1 MTDEQHIELL
11 ETLKGLDGYV
21 VLSGYENDIYDRQL
35 KGWAKYC
42 TPARIAAHRGTAI
55 RKECV
60 WLNPACA
67 RALAQ
72 KSAQRTLFEEA
83 I

>member
-21 VLSGYENDIYDRQL
+21 VLSGYENDIYDKHL
-35 KGWAKYC
+35 EGWAKYC
-42 TPARIAAHRGTAI
+42 TTARIAAHRGTGI

-60 WLNPACA
+60 WLNPACVA
-67 RALAQ
+67 ALETEDIQ
-72 KSAQRTLFEEA
+72 KRLFV
-83 I
+83 